1 MKLEKLWLYLSLSVL
16 LVVGFSLINLVV
28 FLELRR
34 LTEENLY
41 KLAYQH
47 FLNHLKSPQYMG
59 DGDFVINPPAG
70 SEYRVYIF
78 EAPQDPL
85 RSVRVGVRGE
95 VLKQR
100 TDRMMKKLFLVEFF
114 LVFMLVFIYQR
125 VIEEYLNRLRQKED
139 WIKTLMLSL
148 THRLGNFLAT
158 QKVLLAML
166 KKSYPQ
172 DQKIGKLEKSLQK
185 VQRELSLFINPFRE
199 GRENKKERLELEE
212 LIKETLSFFEE
223 ELKGKRLL
231 LRTQRLYLHMNRE
244 DLQDLLYNLIGNAIR
259 HSKELVHIR
268 VCAKG
273 ELLVVRNDT
282 SGEVRHGMG
291 LGMELT
297 RMVLERY
304 QYSLKLNL
312 KRHYTAFVLFKKRG

>member
-231 LRTQRLYLHMNRE
+231 LRTQ
-244 DLQDLLYNLIGNAIR
+244 
-259 HSKELVHIR
+259 
-268 VCAKG
+268 
-273 ELLVVRNDT
+273 
-282 SGEVRHGMG
+282 
-291 LGMELT
+291 
-297 RMVLERY
+297 
-304 QYSLKLNL
+304 
-312 KRHYTAFVLFKKRG
+312 